1 MKFPEK
7 KTKKEIKKYF
17 LRNNLKI
24 IINNCFIEKKSKDL
38 RRSKKTYSPD
48 LNDLYRLHRF
58 IILNKRIN
66 VLEYGCGWS
75 TLVII
80 HALKI
85 NEKNYLNKTAGL
97 RFKKKFSLTAVDNEK
112 NFLRITKKRIDNYFR
127 KQKINISYFFSQNSM
142 VYYNGRICT
151 SFDSHPV
158 VNPDFIY
165 LDGPDQFNI
174 KKKLNGMTISDYE
187 MMPMSSDILK
197 YENFLTPGTIILSDG
212 RTANTRFLKNNFQRN
227 WIYKEDKKNDQNLF
241 FLNEPFLGKF
251 NKDQLKFYI

>member
-1 MKFPEK
+1 MYKSIKFPEK
-7 KTKKEIKKYF
+7 KSKKEIKKYF

-24 IINNCFIEKKSKDL
+24 IIDSCFTDKKSKDP
-38 RRSKKTYSPD
+38 RISKKTYSPD

-58 IILNKRIN
+58 IILNKRVS

-85 NEKNYLNKTAGL
+85 NEKNYSNKVAGL
-97 RFKKKFSLTAVDNEK
+97 RFKKKFSLTVIDNEK
-112 NFLRITKKRIDNYFR
+112 KFLRIAKRRVDDYYK
-127 KQKINISYFFSQNSM
+127 KQKINVNYFFSQNSM

-151 SFDSHPV
+151 SFDNHPV

-174 KKKLNGMTISDYE
+174 KKKIKWYDY
-187 MMPMSSDILK
+187 
-197 YENFLTPGTIILSDG
+197 F
-212 RTANTRFLKNNFQRN
+212 
-227 WIYKEDKKNDQNLF
+227 
-241 FLNEPFLGKF
+241 
-251 NKDQLKFYI
+251 